1 MQRTQAGQHA
11 LPRSSLWSCVVL
23 LVCLLTVVSSCRSGV
38 VSNLSNSADNY
49 NQKNEERVKSPLPAP
64 TGFVNDYANIFD
76 PKSEKQLEMVLTELR
91 NRSEIEFAVVTVETT
106 GGQPI
111 FDYSL
116 DVARGWGIGPKDS
129 SKGGGLLLMLA
140 VKDRRWRIQV
150 SESLENDLPDEVCR
164 ALGVQSEKLYK
175 RGQYAEGITNYINA
189 IIERLQTIRGFKLD
203 HLNRPA

>member
-76 PKSEKQLEMVLTELR
+76 PESEKQLEMVLTELR
-91 NRSEIEFAVVTVETT
+91 NSKREF
-106 GGQPI
+106 GG
-111 FDYSL
+111 
-116 DVARGWGIGPKDS
+116 
-129 SKGGGLLLMLA
+129 
-140 VKDRRWRIQV
+140 
-150 SESLENDLPDEVCR
+150 
-164 ALGVQSEKLYK
+164 
-175 RGQYAEGITNYINA
+175 
-189 IIERLQTIRGFKLD
+189 
-203 HLNRPA
+203 